1 MATALPDYSSGTGAT
16 QASETEAQFKTAL
29 INTRDALAQQ
39 GDPLAKFGV
48 VQNLS
53 LALSVAGNAL
63 TIAVKDRAGADPVA
77 TSGKSSE
84 ALVPFRNATVA
95 TGDFNV
101 RSISAAHSL
110 VVSSG
115 STLGTIANQAFRLWI
130 VEFDNAGTPVLGVI
144 NCLSHVAGGGSGR
157 DVQSIYPLRAFGIA
171 SSTAEG
177 GAGAADN
184 AQTFYTASALTSK
197 PFRVLGYATWETG
210 LATPGTW
217 SAGPTRIQLFGAGEP
232 LPGDILQVQRTDTGA
247 VATGT
252 TTIPFDD
259 TPPQNTEGDQYMS
272 QAITPSSA
280 ANVLAV
286 RAQVQ
291 ATNSGVGPLG
301 MIAALFQDAVASA
314 LKAVTNVVQTASQLN
329 GLLTLSATIL
339 AATTSATTLKVR
351 AGSNVAGTTTF
362 NGTAGG
368 RIFGNVI
375 NSYLEVLEV
384 MG

>member
-1 MATALPDYSSGTGAT
+1 MATALPDYSSGSGAT

-29 INTRDALAQQ
+29 INTRDALAQM

-53 LALSVAGNAL
+53 LALTVAGNAL

-84 ALVPFRNATVA
+84 ALVPFRNVTVA

-144 NCLSHVAGGGSGR
+144 NCLTHVAGGGAGR

-171 SSTAEG
+171 STTAEG
-177 GAGAADN
+177 GAGAADS

-197 PFRVLGYATWETG
+197 PFKVLGYATWETG

-217 SAGPTRIQLFGAGEP
+217 SAGPTRIQLFGPGEP

-252 TTIPFDD
+252 TTIPHDD

-286 RAQVQ
+286 KSRGTF
-291 ATNSGVGPLG
+291 TNSGTGPFNVS
-301 MIAALFQDAVASA
+301 AALFQDSTANA
-314 LKAVTNVVQTASQLN
+314 LAAETIVVGTAGYEVQLD
-329 GLLTLSATIL
+329 LDKKVL
-339 AATTSATTLKVR
+339 AATTSATTFKTR
-351 AGSNVAGTTTF
+351 AGANVAGTTTF
-362 NGTAGG
+362 NGSASA
-368 RIFGNVI
+368 RIFGGTM
-375 NSYLEVLEV
+375 NSYLEAAEV
-384 MG
+384 MA

>member
-1 MATALPDYSSGTGAT
+1 MATALPDYSSATGAV

-29 INTRDALAQQ
+29 TNTRDALAQQ

-53 LALSVAGNAL
+53 LALTVAANAL

-115 STLGTIANQAFRLWI
+115 STLGTVANQAFRLWI
-130 VEFDNAGTPVLGVI
+130 VEFDNAGTPVLAVI
-144 NCLSHVAGGGSGR
+144 NCLTHAAGAGAGR

-171 SSTAEG
+171 STTAEG
-177 GAGAADN
+177 GAGAADS
-184 AQTFYTASALTSK
+184 AQTFYSASALASK

-217 SAGPTRIQLFGAGEP
+217 SAGPTRIQLFGPGEP

-247 VATGT
+247 VATGST
-252 TTIPFDD
+252 VLPWDDTIP
-259 TPPQNTEGDQYMS
+259 QATEGDQYMS

-280 ANVLAV
+280 ANVLYSEVLWNGSASV
-286 RAQVQ
+286 T
-291 ATNSGVGPLG
+291 ATQITV
-301 MIAALFQDAVASA
+301 ALFQDA
-314 LKAVTNVVQTASQLN
+314 TAN
-329 GLLTLSATIL
+329 AL
-339 AATTSATTLKVR
+339 AATVTDDAANAATQPHQAFLTKSILAGTSSATTFKVR
-351 AGSNVAGTTTF
+351 AGGSAAGTTTF
-362 NGTAGG
+362 NGSSSARKLGG
-368 RIFGNVI
+368 VMASSI
-375 NSYLEVLEV
+375 EVREL
-384 MG
+384 MA